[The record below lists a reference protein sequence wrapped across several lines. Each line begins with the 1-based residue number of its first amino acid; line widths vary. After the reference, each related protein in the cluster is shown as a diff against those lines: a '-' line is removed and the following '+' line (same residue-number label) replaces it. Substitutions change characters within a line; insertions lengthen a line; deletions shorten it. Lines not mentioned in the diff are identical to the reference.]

1 MWHTLITC
9 IAEPK
14 SDSRKPAHAATG
26 SARSRNT
33 SGSAPND
40 TPTPQIAPLPP
51 LTNTNPNST
60 ASFIHRQT
68 PPATIPAR
76 THSQLQ
82 ISTGKSQRLS
92 TQFHS
97 RGRRHC
103 FVAAAIVHGAL
114 DPHPHRGHNGKNPVL
129 ASILL
134 FLVTIA
140 SASP

>member
-82 ISTGKSQRLS
+82 IIPLAGAPPLLRCGGYRSWRTG
-92 TQFHS
+92 
-97 RGRRHC
+97 
-103 FVAAAIVHGAL
+103 
-114 DPHPHRGHNGKNPVL
+114 
-129 ASILL
+129 
-134 FLVTIA
+134 
-140 SASP
+140 SPPA